1 MIMPWKNVSPMEEKL
16 QFVAL
21 ARSGRFTIAELC
33 EDFGISRKT
42 GHKYLKRYEQLGSSG
57 LKEMSR
63 RPARIPGSTDEAIV
77 KLIVKERGLHRS
89 WGPKKLED
97 ILLKKH
103 GIERPLP
110 EARSD

>member
-1 MIMPWKNVSPMEEKL
+1 MPWKNVSPMEEKL

-63 RPARIPGSTDEAIV
+63 RPLRIPGSTDEAM
-77 KLIVKERGLHRS
+77 
-89 WGPKKLED
+89 
-97 ILLKKH
+97 
-103 GIERPLP
+103 
-110 EARSD
+110 

>member
-1 MIMPWKNVSPMEEKL
+1 MPWKNVSQEKL

-42 GHKYLKRYEQLGSSG
+42 GHKYLKRLGSSG

-63 RPARIPGSTDEAIV
+63 RPLRIPGM
-77 KLIVKERGLHRS
+77 
-89 WGPKKLED
+89 
-97 ILLKKH
+97 
-103 GIERPLP
+103 
-110 EARSD
+110 